1 MHLQVFEG
9 RQVVV
14 QFSHAQLRR
23 DIASNPPSNTLFIGN
38 VAYELTDRDIQ
49 AIFADVKNVIDIRI
63 PVDRRSGA
71 PRGFC
76 HAEFLSVEAA
86 MQGREKLIMKEIYG
100 RKLKIE
106 YAVRKKVSFMAGE
119 NVKARERRD
128 RERQQQQYEEDE

>member
-49 AIFADVKNVIDIRI
+49 AIFADVKKSLIFGSPSIDDLARR
-63 PVDRRSGA
+63 VD
-71 PRGFC
+71 
-76 HAEFLSVEAA
+76 SV
-86 MQGREKLIMKEIYG
+86 MQ
-100 RKLKIE
+100 
-106 YAVRKKVSFMAGE
+106 SS
-119 NVKARERRD
+119 
-128 RERQQQQYEEDE
+128 